1 MLVRNLQNIL
11 LLVFLAISG
20 PLHAVEP
27 KPLHAVN
34 VMPVMLQDNY
44 SAMRLFAGRVVGSQR
59 ANIGFEFPA
68 VVSKLH
74 VENGQK
80 VAMGEVLAELDT
92 RALLI
97 EQVELKAAKRELQ
110 ARNDQLSKELAR
122 FRSLREEGY
131 VSEGEL
137 DAIRS
142 QHQSNQ
148 EQLAQMRSKLR
159 GLGLR
164 LQKAKLK
171 APFDGEVANIQ
182 IEEGVV
188 VGAGQAV
195 LQLVQTARIEAV
207 FGVAD
212 RLGQDLVVGQELA
225 VMGDFGEG
233 VAHLL
238 SVSQNLDWHT
248 QTRTIRAAIPESIP
262 LVDGNVMYLMLKEHR
277 LMHGSWLPTS
287 SLIEDVRG
295 NWAVYSLAT
304 DEVGMFLRKRS
315 VKIVYQ
321 YRDRVFVRSDL
332 DEGEKVVI
340 AGTQRLAARQY
351 VTLAQKEVIN
361 EQAAK

>member
-1 MLVRNLQNIL
+1 
-11 LLVFLAISG
+11 
-20 PLHAVEP
+20 
-27 KPLHAVN
+27 
-34 VMPVMLQDNY
+34 
-44 SAMRLFAGRVVGSQR
+44 AMRLFAGRVVGSQR

-122 FRSLREEGY
+122 FTSLREEGY

-137 DAIRS
+137 DAIRT

-159 GLGLR
+159 GVGLR
-164 LQKAKLK
+164 LQKAQLK
-171 APFDGEVANIQ
+171 APFDGEIANIQ

-195 LQLVQTARIEAV
+195 LQLVQTARIEAI

-233 VAHLL
+233 LARLL

-248 QTRTIRAAIPESIP
+248 QTRTIRTAIPESIP
-262 LVDGNVMYLMLKEHR
+262 VVDGNVIYLMLKEQR
-277 LMHGSWLPTS
+277 NMRGSWLPTS
-287 SLIEDVRG
+287 ALIEDVRG

-304 DEVGMFLRKRS
+304 DEGGMFLRKRAI
-315 VKIVYQ
+315 KIAYQ
-321 YRDRVFVRSDL
+321 YRDQVFVKSDL
-332 DEGEKVVI
+332 DQGEQVI
-340 AGTQRLAARQY
+340 VSGTQRLASRQY
-351 VTLAQKEVIN
+351 VKLAQKEVAN